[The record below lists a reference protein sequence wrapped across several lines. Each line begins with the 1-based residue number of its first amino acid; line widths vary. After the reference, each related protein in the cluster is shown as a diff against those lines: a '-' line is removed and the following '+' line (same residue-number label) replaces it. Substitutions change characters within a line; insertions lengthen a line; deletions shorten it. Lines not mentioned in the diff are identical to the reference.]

1 MDNAEAREYLARIA
15 HALRSHGFNWV
26 VDEVRAVIAAGK
38 IIEKEIVEAHI
49 PHASLDALELEEP
62 DSGRKRKARRTS
74 SIAFSDEEQF
84 ATLLMA
90 IERALPDRA
99 EIENAMFDAIVDFD
113 AISFVPESGDIEG
126 VSPTGEMHQVSRF
139 DREQANTI
147 SDRTRSVLEKLRGL
161 LNAR

>member
-1 MDNAEAREYLARIA
+1 
-15 HALRSHGFNWV
+15 
-26 VDEVRAVIAAGK
+26 
-38 IIEKEIVEAHI
+38 
-49 PHASLDALELEEP
+49 
-62 DSGRKRKARRTS
+62 
-74 SIAFSDEEQF
+74 
-84 ATLLMA
+84 MA

-126 VSPTGEMHQVSRF
+126 VSPSGEMHQVSRF